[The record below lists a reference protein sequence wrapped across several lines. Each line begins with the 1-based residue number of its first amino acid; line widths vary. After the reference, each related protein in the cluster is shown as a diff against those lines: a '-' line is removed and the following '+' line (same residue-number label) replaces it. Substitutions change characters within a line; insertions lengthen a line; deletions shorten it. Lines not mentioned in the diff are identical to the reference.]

1 MNVIESESSFFLL
14 KNFVVLLYR
23 IRYLRKNYL
32 ISILLYI
39 YIYIYFYFI
48 KNITFSSDGRQIG
61 NL

>member
-39 YIYIYFYFI
+39 YIYFI